1 MRAFFLT
8 FADRPSSIPSNR
20 EFTVSD
26 RLKSA
31 QERGHVTELELAL
44 LFPDEER
51 EDPSERMLNAGAY
64 VLGFMDLMGIKFLN
78 SHTMDWLRTI
88 YTQVPVNNFKLVGLV
103 IN

>member
-1 MRAFFLT
+1 MWAFFFT
-8 FADRPSSIPSNR
+8 AADRPSSIPSNR
-20 EFTVSD
+20 EFIASD

-31 QERGHVTELELAL
+31 QERGHVTELELAR

-51 EDPSERMLNAGAY
+51 EDPLERMLNAGAY

-88 YTQVPVNNFKLVGLV
+88 YTQVPVNNFKLVRLV

>member
-1 MRAFFLT
+1 MWAFF
-8 FADRPSSIPSNR
+8 FSAADRPSSIPSNR

-26 RLKSA
+26 RLKPA

-51 EDPSERMLNAGAY
+51 EDPLERMLNAGAY

-78 SHTMDWLRTI
+78 SHTMDWLRAI
-88 YTQVPVNNFKLVGLV
+88 YTQVPVNNFKLVRLV

>member
-1 MRAFFLT
+1 MRAFVLT

-20 EFTVSD
+20 EFIVSD

-64 VLGFMDLMGIKFLN
+64 VLGFMDLMG
-78 SHTMDWLRTI
+78 H
-88 YTQVPVNNFKLVGLV
+88 
-103 IN
+103 